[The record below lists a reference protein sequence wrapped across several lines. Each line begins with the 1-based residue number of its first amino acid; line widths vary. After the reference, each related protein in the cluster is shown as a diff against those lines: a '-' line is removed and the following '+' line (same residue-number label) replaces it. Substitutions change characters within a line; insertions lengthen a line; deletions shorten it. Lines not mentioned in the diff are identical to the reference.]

1 MKNRQEIKKASK
13 KMTRSF
19 MISLLF
25 SSMVFGIFFL
35 TVIII
40 GGLMI
45 FFLNMGLIFE
55 EYNNPTTLT
64 ILVVIFAFASIV
76 LGTIISFAI
85 SHIPLK
91 PVLELVD
98 GLNKLEQGDYKTR
111 IDLGKSSMM
120 AELTDNFKTLASELE
135 NTEMLRTDFVNN
147 FSHEFKTPIV
157 SIRGFARLLQ
167 KGNLTKEQE
176 QEYLSIIEEE
186 ASRLSDM
193 ATNVLNLTKIE
204 NQDILTD
211 VTDYNLS
218 EQIRNCILLVEK
230 KWSDKKLEM
239 VLDFDEINIQGN
251 EEMLKQVW
259 INLLDNAIKFS
270 PVGNKVVVE
279 IDDEND
285 EDITVSIKNFGP
297 AIKKED
303 LPMIMN
309 KFFQGDRSHS
319 KDGNGIGLAIVDR
332 IVKLHNGSVTCESDD
347 EKTVFYVK
355 LPRVYF

>member
-25 SSMVFGIFFL
+25 SSMVFGIFFM

-55 EYNNPTTLT
+55 EYNNPTILT

-98 GLNKLEQGDYKTR
+98 GLNKLEQGEYKTR
-111 IDLGKSSMM
+111 IALGKSSMM
-120 AELTDNFKTLASELE
+120 AELTDNFNKLASELE

-176 QEYLSIIEEE
+176 REYLSIIEEE

-218 EQIRNCILLVEK
+218 EQIRKCILLVEK

-239 VLDFDEINIQGN
+239 VLNFDEINIQGN

-270 PVGNKVVVE
+270 PVGDKVVVE

-285 EDITVSIKNFGP
+285 EAITVSIKNFGP
-297 AIKKED
+297 AIKEED

-319 KDGNGIGLAIVDR
+319 KVGNGIGLAIVDK
-332 IVKLHNGSVTCESDD
+332 IVKLHNGSVICESDD

>member
-1 MKNRQEIKKASK
+1 
-13 KMTRSF
+13 

-120 AELTDNFKTLASELE
+120 AELTDNFNKLASELE

-211 VTDYNLS
+211 VTDYYLS